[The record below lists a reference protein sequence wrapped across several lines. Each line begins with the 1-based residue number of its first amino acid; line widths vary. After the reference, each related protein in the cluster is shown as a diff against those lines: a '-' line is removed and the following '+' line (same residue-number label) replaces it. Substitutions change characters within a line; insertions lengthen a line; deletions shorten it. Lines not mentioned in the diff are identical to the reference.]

1 MTILFVCTGNTCR
14 SPMAACMMKQLCQE
28 AGLTDIRIISAGV
41 DAWDGQPA
49 SQGARHA
56 MESRGLSLADHRSQ
70 TVTQQLLNET
80 DLVFCV
86 SPRHGEALKHY
97 FAHVPETASF
107 SPAIADPFGGS
118 DEVYRAC
125 AASMEAQLN
134 VFVRQLKANQLP

>member
-28 AGLTDIRIISAGV
+28 AGLTDIHILSAGV

-49 SQGARHA
+49 SHGAQHA
-56 MESRGLSLADHRSQ
+56 MESRGLSLAEHRSQ
-70 TVTQQLLNET
+70 TVTQQLLDET

-86 SPRHGEALKHY
+86 SPRHGEALQY
-97 FAHVPETASF
+97 RFAHVSAMTCF

-118 DEVYRAC
+118 DAVYEAC
-125 AASMEAQLN
+125 AIAMETQLN

>member
-28 AGLTDIRIISAGV
+28 AGLTDIRILSAGV

-49 SQGARHA
+49 SQGAQHA
-56 MESRGLSLADHRSQ
+56 MEHRGLSLADHRSQ
-70 TVTQQLLNET
+70 TVTQQLLDEA

-86 SPRHGEALKHY
+86 SSRHGEALMHR
-97 FAHVPETASF
+97 FAHVPAMTSF
-107 SPAIADPFGGS
+107 SPAIADPYGCS
-118 DEVYRAC
+118 DAVYKAC
-125 AASMEAQLN
+125 AIAMEAQLN

>member
-28 AGLTDIRIISAGV
+28 SGLTDIRILSAGV
-41 DAWDGQPA
+41 DARDGQPA
-49 SQGARHA
+49 SQGAQHA
-56 MESRGLSLADHRSQ
+56 MESRGLSLAEHRSQ
-70 TVTQQLLNET
+70 TVTQQLLDET

-86 SPRHGEALKHY
+86 SPRHGEALQHC
-97 FAHVPETASF
+97 FARVPAMTCF

-118 DEVYRAC
+118 DAVYEAC
-125 AASMEAQLN
+125 AIAMETQLS